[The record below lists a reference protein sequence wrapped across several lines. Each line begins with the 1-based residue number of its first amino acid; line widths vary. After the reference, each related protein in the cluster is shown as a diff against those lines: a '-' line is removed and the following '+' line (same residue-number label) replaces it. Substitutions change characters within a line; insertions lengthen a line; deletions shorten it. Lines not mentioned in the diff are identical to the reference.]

1 MYTQGFLKGGGE
13 MGDRTRRYPWAESS
27 LGSPDQWPKSLQT
40 TVSII
45 LSSRFPMFLWWGPD
59 LIQFY
64 NDAYRP
70 SLGSTGKHPTA
81 LGQKGKDCWPEI
93 WDIIYPL
100 IDQVRTIG
108 EPTWSEDQLVPIYRD
123 GAIQDVYWTFGYSA
137 VLGETG
143 NVEGVLVICTETTQK
158 VVYLRELAES
168 KKELEFAIDAADLG
182 TWDLDP
188 ATDRFTA
195 NARLK
200 QWFGLQ
206 PDEEIDLSK
215 AIDVMHEADRENV
228 TSAIRYALQPASG
241 GYYDIEYRIIE
252 PGTGVERI
260 VRAKGKAL
268 FDEQNIPIR
277 FNGILQ
283 DITDQKQAEL
293 RERMAREKIAENE
306 RNFRNTI
313 LKAPVAICI
322 FKGPEFVVEIAN
334 DRMLELWGTT
344 ASLVLHKPIFDGLP
358 EVRDQGFE
366 ALLTQ
371 VYHSGRSVAIQ
382 EYPVQL
388 PRDGRLAE
396 EYVSFLYEPES
407 DIHGEITGIIAVAV
421 LVTSQVIARRK
432 IEDVVTARTQELA
445 EANRHLERSNA
456 DLGQFAHVASHDL
469 QEPVRK
475 IATYASLL
483 AASIHGD
490 AAQSYLLKITT
501 AADRMK
507 ALIRDILVYSQVA
520 NQTTLF
526 EPVNL
531 QQVVQ
536 DLQNEF
542 ELLIGQKR
550 AILDF
555 QDLPTIQAIP
565 LQMNQLFGNLLSN
578 ALKYTR
584 PDVPPVISIHAR
596 REDGYYHIRISDN
609 GIGFEQKHAQQIFHI
624 FQRLHRKSE
633 FSGTGIG
640 LAICKK
646 IVANHG
652 GEIHATGNPG
662 DGATFH
668 ISLPIQPQK
677 PATGGQSASENTAS

>member
-27 LGSPDQWPKSLQT
+27 LGPPDQWPKSLQT

-70 SLGSTGKHPTA
+70 SLGSTGKHPNA

-100 IDQVRTIG
+100 IDQVRTAG

-137 VLGETG
+137 VLGEADK
-143 NVEGVLVICTETTQK
+143 VEGVLVICTETTQK
-158 VVYLRELAES
+158 VVYLQELAES

-188 ATDRFTA
+188 ATNRFTA

-215 AIDVMHEADRENV
+215 AIDVMHEADRDSV

-241 GYYDIEYRIIE
+241 GYYDIDYRIIE
-252 PGTGVERI
+252 PGTGIERI

-268 FDEQNIPIR
+268 FDEQNKPIR

-283 DITDQKQAEL
+283 DITDQK
-293 RERMAREKIAENE
+293 
-306 RNFRNTI
+306 
-313 LKAPVAICI
+313 
-322 FKGPEFVVEIAN
+322 
-334 DRMLELWGTT
+334 
-344 ASLVLHKPIFDGLP
+344 
-358 EVRDQGFE
+358 
-366 ALLTQ
+366 
-371 VYHSGRSVAIQ
+371 
-382 EYPVQL
+382 
-388 PRDGRLAE
+388 
-396 EYVSFLYEPES
+396 
-407 DIHGEITGIIAVAV
+407 
-421 LVTSQVIARRK
+421 IARRK
-432 IEDVVTARTQELA
+432 IEDLVTARTKQLA
-445 EANRHLERSNA
+445 EANRNLERSNA

-483 AASIHGD
+483 AVSIHD
-490 AAQSYLLKITT
+490 AAAQNYLQKITT
-501 AADRMK
+501 AADNMK

-520 NQTTLF
+520 NQNTLF

-555 QDLPTIQAIP
+555 QDLPIIQAIP

-584 PDVPPVISIHAR
+584 PDIPPAISIHAG
-596 REDGYYHIRISDN
+596 REGGYYHIRISDN
-609 GIGFEQKHAQQIFHI
+609 GIGFEQKHADQIFHI

-662 DGATFH
+662 EGATFH
-668 ISLPIQPQK
+668 IRLPVQPEK
-677 PATGGQSASENTAS
+677 PATGGQPPSENTAT